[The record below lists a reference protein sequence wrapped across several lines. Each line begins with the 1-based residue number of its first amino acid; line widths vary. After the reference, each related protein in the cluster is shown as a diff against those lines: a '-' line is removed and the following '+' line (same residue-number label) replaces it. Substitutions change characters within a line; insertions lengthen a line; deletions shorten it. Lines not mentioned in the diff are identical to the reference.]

1 MLAPCF
7 FCTTCSS
14 LAHHPAL
21 TSDAAYRRRQIEAVT
36 AYDYT
41 CGVFRIRAANTGPDS
56 HTSDL
61 FHFTVAVN
69 ALDVSLEGTFCFARS
84 VSHGLFRMPQQRI
97 VSSGVIET
105 KYEETI
111 WP

>member
-14 LAHHPAL
+14 LAHHLAL

-36 AYDYT
+36 VYDYT
-41 CGVFRIRAANTGPDS
+41 CGVFRLRAANAGPDS
-56 HTSDL
+56 YTPDL

-69 ALDVSLEGTFCFARS
+69 AFDISLDVSLEGTF
-84 VSHGLFRMPQQRI
+84 LFRASTENRI
-97 VSSGVIET
+97 VGSH
-105 KYEETI
+105 
-111 WP
+111 

>member
-41 CGVFRIRAANTGPDS
+41 CGVFRIRAANTGPDA

-69 ALDVSLEGTFCFARS
+69 ALDVSLEGTFCFACLNRES
-84 VSHGLFRMPQQRI
+84 YRRESLKQNMKKRYGHKKFV
-97 VSSGVIET
+97 
-105 KYEETI
+105 
-111 WP
+111 